1 MDNFGRERRMRIM
14 IMAEE
19 IAERPP
25 VKRGTVVEKSSWVN
39 AVVVAVVAAVAA
51 VLVEPVILLV
61 NLSLLVGSI
70 CSLLVCFYKLN
81 VVYNN
86 AVFCETLI
94 LGPHCM

>member
-25 VKRGTVVEKSSWVN
+25 VKRGTVVEKSSVN
-39 AVVVAVVAAVAA
+39 VAAVAVAA

-70 CSLLVCFYKLN
+70 FCSLLACFYKLN
-81 VVYNN
+81 VV
-86 AVFCETLI
+86 
-94 LGPHCM
+94 